1 MSTITN
7 LAGLVG
13 RLLLAGLFVWSGYG
27 KLINPAGSV
36 QYMQSG
42 GVPAFFIWPV
52 IAAEIG
58 GGLALAAGFLTRL
71 SAFGLAVFTA
81 VAGVLF
87 HAKFGDMG
95 QTVHF
100 AKNMA
105 ITGGLLSFVMSG
117 AGPLSLDALLWRR
130 DTRE

>member
-7 LAGLVG
+7 LAGLAG
-13 RLLLAGLFVWSGYG
+13 RLLLAGLFIWSGYN
-27 KLINPAGSV
+27 KFMNPAGSA

-71 SAFGLAVFTA
+71 SAFGLALFTA
-81 VAGVLF
+81 AAGVLF

-95 QTVHF
+95 QTIHF

-105 ITGGLLSFVMSG
+105 ITGGLLSLVMSG
-117 AGPLSLDALLWRR
+117 AGPLSLDAVLRR
-130 DTRE
+130 GDARE

>member
-1 MSTITN
+1 
-7 LAGLVG
+7 
-13 RLLLAGLFVWSGYG
+13 
-27 KLINPAGSV
+27 
-36 QYMQSG
+36 MQSG
-42 GVPAFFIWPV
+42 GLPAFFIWPV

-71 SAFGLAVFTA
+71 SAFGLAVFTV

-105 ITGGLLSFVMSG
+105 ITGGLLSLVMSG

-130 DTRE
+130 DARE